1 MAQSVELTFDETADR
16 AVTDQWRRLA
26 EAGLPSAQ
34 RPQPSAH
41 HRPHLTL
48 FAGDHISAATEAEL
62 PGLVAGLDLE
72 IRIGSVLLFGPR
84 RNTYVLVRQVVPSVE
99 LLALQQEV
107 ARVCGASR
115 HGQFGP
121 GRWSPHV
128 TLARRVAAAQVGPAL
143 VELGAVEEVSASVR
157 DCRRWDGD
165 ARVAWW
171 LTRERSPADAE
182 KEVGGRG
189 HGQGGAQQ
197 VEQHQP
203 ER

>member
-1 MAQSVELTFDETADR
+1 MAQSVEFTFDAVADL
-16 AVTDQWRRLA
+16 AVADQWRRLA
-26 EAGLPSAQ
+26 AAGLPSAE
-34 RPQPSAH
+34 RPQPSEH

-48 FAGDHISAATEAEL
+48 FAGDHISAAAEAEL

-84 RNTYVLVRQVVPSVE
+84 RHAYVLVRQVVPSVE
-99 LLALQQEV
+99 LLTLQQAV
-107 ARVCGASR
+107 AEVCGASR

-128 TLARRVAAAQVGPAL
+128 TLARRIAAAQVGPAL
-143 VELGAVEEVSASVR
+143 EELGEAAEVPTSVR

-171 LTRERSPADAE
+171 LTRRRSPTDAE
-182 KEVGGRG
+182 EQVGGRG
-189 HGQGGAQQ
+189 HSQ
-197 VEQHQP
+197 
-203 ER
+203 